1 MLGFQGSAA
10 FSKRESRPCDPS
22 FCERLSCLHSFE
34 IPCREAAHLHQFGCL
49 CSSLVESMKDT
60 YVMVN
65 VVNVSG
71 SRITVE
77 TNLWTWMWGIFLIRS
92 TEVERPTLIVGS
104 TSCTSDLVSCAEW
117 KGAAV
122 FICFLTWMQCDRPVT
137 PSRAAHVPCHSALYP
152 LELWAEMNCTF
163 SKLLLLCVLSKQL
176 DKGQLLA

>member
-65 VVNVSG
+65 VVNVSR

-122 FICFLTWMQCDRPVT
+122 FICFLTWMQCDQSPQAVLPMFPVT
-137 PSRAAHVPCHSALYP
+137 VLFILWNCEPKWTAPSLSCS
-152 LELWAEMNCTF
+152 C
-163 SKLLLLCVLSKQL
+163 CVSYQSN
-176 DKGQLLA
+176 